1 MKVWGLLSLSLL
13 ASCLPDAGAQPLP
26 RRTSPGGARR
36 PPSPLGGLSGRGSGV
51 SYGIVRRVDAG
62 APGTLSREVIRE
74 VVRARMTDVNRCY
87 RAGLALDRNLAGRVS
102 IAFTLD
108 ARGAVTEA
116 LVAEDGLDR
125 PEVAECIA
133 ERAARWSFPPPGGVM
148 RFRYP
153 FHLRSE

>member
-13 ASCLPDAGAQPLP
+13 ASCLPEAGAQPLP
-26 RRTSPGGARR
+26 RRASPGGARR
-36 PPSPLGGLSGRGSGV
+36 PVGGLSGRGSGM
-51 SYGIVRRVDAG
+51 SYGVVRRVDAG

-74 VVRARMTDVNRCY
+74 VVRARMTDVDRCY
-87 RAGLALDRNLAGRVS
+87 RAGLAHDRNLAGRVS

-125 PEVAECIA
+125 PEVAQCIA
-133 ERAARWSFPPPGGVM
+133 ERAAGWSFPPPGGVM

>member
-1 MKVWGLLSLSLL
+1 MKLWGLCALVLL
-13 ASCLPDAGAQPLP
+13 ASCLTEADAQPIP
-26 RRTSPGGARR
+26 RRVGPG
-36 PPSPLGGLSGRGSGV
+36 SLSGRGSGV

-62 APGTLSREVIRE
+62 APGTLPREVIRE
-74 VVRARMTDVNRCY
+74 VVRSRMTEVDGCY
-87 RAGLALDRNLAGRVS
+87 RAGLAHDRNLAGRVS

-125 PEVAECIA
+125 PQVAQCIA